1 MAMKKM
7 TGAKKPVAKMA
18 KMTGS
23 KKTTA
28 PAAVRSLK
36 ATSDQKNKALKKA
49 KDNSQNKVEANRLLP
64 KAKAKSSLSRFEPKS
79 PYTNPT
85 KVKARSEY
93 KKIAENRKKNSVGK

>member
-7 TGAKKPVAKMA
+7 TGGKKPEQMK
-18 KMTGS
+18 KITGLN
-23 KKTTA
+23 KTTA

-49 KDNSQNKVEANRLLP
+49 KDNSQNKVEVKRLAP

-79 PYTNPT
+79 PYGNPT
-85 KVKARSEY
+85 KVKARGEL
-93 KKIAENRKKNSVGK
+93 KKVAENRKKNSVGK